1 MMNDVIAKGGLILL
15 LGGGIV
21 HADESADPSGWTGSG
36 ELGLA
41 FARGNAKS
49 ETVNAKLA
57 LGRESEQWKHDFG
70 LQVLRVKGEQEDE
83 FELTANRFEVTG
95 SSGYKFDPRRSV
107 IGALRY
113 ENDDFA
119 PFEYQAIASI
129 SYGYQMIDNE
139 ATRLGVQIG
148 PGYRRAKDR
157 GTAEVEG
164 DAVLRGRLDYSHQLT
179 ETTMISETFLVEAS
193 GDNSFLQNDL
203 AIAVKINA
211 KLALKSGL
219 QLRHNTDVSP
229 GIDKTDT
236 LLTTN
241 VVFNF

>member
-1 MMNDVIAKGGLILL
+1 MINRVVCAGSLILL
-15 LGGGIV
+15 LGGLAHGSE
-21 HADESADPSGWTGSG
+21 AADPAGWTGSG

-49 ETVNAKLA
+49 ETVNGKLA
-57 LGRESEQWKHDFG
+57 LGRETEQWKHDFG
-70 LQVLRVKGEQEDE
+70 LQVLRVKGEQDDE
-83 FELTANRFEVTG
+83 FELTANRFEITG
-95 SSGYKFDPRRSV
+95 SSGYKLDPKRSV

-139 ATRLGVQIG
+139 ATKLGFQIG

-157 GTAEVEG
+157 GTGEVEG
-164 DAVLRGRLDYSHQLT
+164 DAVLRGRVDYSHQWT
-179 ETTMISETFLVEAS
+179 ETTLISETLLVEAT
-193 GDNSFLQNDL
+193 GDNSFIQNDL
-203 AIAVKINA
+203 AITVKINA
-211 KLALKSGL
+211 KLALKSAL
-219 QLRHNTDVSP
+219 QVRHNTEVSP

-236 LLTTN
+236 LVTTN